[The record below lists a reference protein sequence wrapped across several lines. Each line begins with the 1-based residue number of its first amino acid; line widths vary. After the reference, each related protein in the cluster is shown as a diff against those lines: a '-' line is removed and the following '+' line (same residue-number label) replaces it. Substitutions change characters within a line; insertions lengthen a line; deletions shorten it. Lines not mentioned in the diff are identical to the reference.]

1 MVDVGGCHG
10 ELGGGEQW
18 GRARSEETRFTDHV
32 FIVASWPVSELVHGK
47 LLTELIMM
55 GDCEGTMTIG
65 QRIQAD
71 IIVAMKAKDEH
82 KLTTLR
88 MVKSALKNKE
98 IDKREA
104 LTDAEENQILTT
116 LIKQRRES
124 VESFT
129 KGGRPELA
137 AREQTEIGMIEG
149 YLPQAAG
156 EDEIRA
162 IVHGAI
168 AHLQKD
174 AGGVKP
180 GPKDMGV
187 AMNVVKQRLLAT
199 GLRADGK
206 LVSELVKAE
215 LNNG

>member
-1 MVDVGGCHG
+1 MGG
-10 ELGGGEQW
+10 L
-18 GRARSEETRFTDHV
+18 SF
-32 FIVASWPVSELVHGK
+32 
-47 LLTELIMM
+47 
-55 GDCEGTMTIG
+55 GDEDAMTIG
-65 QRIQAD
+65 QRIQTD
-71 IIVAMKAKDEH
+71 IITAMKAKDEH

-104 LTDAEENQILTT
+104 LTDAEESQILTT
-116 LIKQRRES
+116 LIKQRKES

-137 AREQTEIGMIEG
+137 AKEQVEIGMIEG

-162 IVHGAI
+162 LVEGAI
-168 AHLQKD
+168 AQLAAD
-174 AGGVKP
+174 AGGAKP
-180 GPKDMGV
+180 GPKDMGT
-187 AMNVVKQRLLAT
+187 AMKVVQQRIQAS

-206 LVSELVKAE
+206 LVSELVKAA
-215 LNNG
+215 LNS